1 MQCPGQELDHG
12 MDLEAF
18 FFLAQCNK
26 RMTKLSEE
34 EPSHMEVD
42 NMIMYYPNLDEKY
55 TILYYPKLHP
65 SLGNDMIT
73 N

>member
-1 MQCPGQELDHG
+1 
-12 MDLEAF
+12 
-18 FFLAQCNK
+18 
-26 RMTKLSEE
+26 MTKLSEE

-42 NMIMYYPNLDEKY
+42 NMITYYPNLDEKY